1 MMGIFFVGEEHVP
14 TDYIEKVEKELH
26 QVFFLFHALRNHASV
41 YALRYIDTVKNSWK
55 ENRNAISTF
64 LPPGSALSD
73 ELPRTRIEKAALECR
88 RYIDAMFPS
97 IPVNSPN
104 PYTERDSPGE
114 VIDVIAM

>member
-1 MMGIFFVGEEHVP
+1 MGIFFVGEEHVP
-14 TDYIEKVEKELH
+14 TDYIEKVERELH
-26 QVFFLFHALRNHASV
+26 QVFFLFHALRNNASV
-41 YALRYIDTVKNSWK
+41 YALRYIDTVRNSWK

-64 LPPGSALSD
+64 LPPGSTLSD
-73 ELPRTRIEKAALECR
+73 ELLRTRIEKAALECR

-114 VIDVIAM
+114 VIDVMAM